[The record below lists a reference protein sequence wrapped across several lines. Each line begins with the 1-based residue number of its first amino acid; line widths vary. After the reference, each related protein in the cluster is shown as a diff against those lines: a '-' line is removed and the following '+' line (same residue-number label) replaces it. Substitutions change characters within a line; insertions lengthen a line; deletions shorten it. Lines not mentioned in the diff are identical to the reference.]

1 MAANASSRLWL
12 RPAILLLVL
21 LVLPWVYPQR
31 YFLRVSDL
39 ALVYAILALG
49 LQLLVGY
56 AGQISLGHAAFYGTG
71 AYTSAIL
78 TNKLGAPVE
87 VAFVA
92 GGVMAGLLAVT
103 LVPITRLKGNELAV
117 ATLGFGVIIHA
128 VILNE
133 DWLTEGPFGMMKI
146 PPFSLGPL
154 RFNSEFRFYYAAL
167 VVLALVYV
175 AFRRLTASRFGRAL
189 EAIRQNEDGALA
201 SGIRPVV
208 YKSKVF
214 VIAAVSAGMA
224 GALFAHLNGYLNPN
238 DFTLAESINVLMMIV
253 VGGMRSLEGAIA
265 GAAILVFASEYLRPF
280 KEYRL
285 IIYGALLIVFMA
297 LGAEGMRGLPQR
309 AAAACRRWLGG
320 AADRPARGV
329 GDG

>member
-154 RFNSEFRFYYAAL
+154 PFNSEFRFYYAAL

-253 VGGMRSLEGAIA
+253 VGGTRSLEGAVA

-297 LGAEGMRGLPQR
+297 LGAKGMRGLPQR